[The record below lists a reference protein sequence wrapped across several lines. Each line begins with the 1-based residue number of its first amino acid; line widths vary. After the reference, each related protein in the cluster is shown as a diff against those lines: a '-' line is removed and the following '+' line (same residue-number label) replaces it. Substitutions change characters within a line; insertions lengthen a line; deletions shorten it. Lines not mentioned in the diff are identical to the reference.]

1 VLSVAPVAPII
12 SCSIFYYIFY
22 VFLLAIPPAGTV
34 APSGYG
40 AGLPARRGAIF
51 KHACFL
57 VRQNETLFRCS
68 LFLLLFLQ
76 SSGTPTPS
84 SLVLLCASMGI
95 PDFDLVLTLWVCAVD
110 RRRLS
115 RFKLA
120 LLLTCNL
127 FIITHPS
134 VCPSH
139 TDRQNL
145 NYFEK
150 KTINH
155 SCGPYLTVETRLVP
169 VIYLSEREKR
179 PGAITLRAMEFV
191 GCFLLSAK
199 RSTNFLTC
207 VLLWYVILSTMCLCI

>member
-1 VLSVAPVAPII
+1 MF
-12 SCSIFYYIFY
+12 FYSLPLPGDRT
-22 VFLLAIPPAGTV
+22 VRLWCGT
-34 APSGYG
+34 PCG
-40 AGLPARRGAIF
+40 GAIF

-57 VRQNETLFRCS
+57 ARQNETLFRCS

-76 SSGTPTPS
+76 SSGTPTTPS

-110 RRRLS
+110 RQGLS

-127 FIITHPS
+127 FIITNPS

-139 TDRQNL
+139 IDRQNL
-145 NYFEK
+145 NYFKK

-169 VIYLSEREKR
+169 VDPLSDREKR
-179 PGAITLRAMEFV
+179 LVVITLRAMEFV
-191 GCFLLSAK
+191 GCFSLSAK
-199 RSTNFLTC
+199 
-207 VLLWYVILSTMCLCI
+207 